1 MATIQDVAKAAG
13 VSPMTVSNVI
23 NDHPHV
29 KSSTRAKVVKAMEEL
44 DYRVNHAARNLRAGR
59 TFTIGLAVAEFDRPY
74 WGQFATRVIEEAAAY
89 NLRVL
94 VEQTGRSKENEV
106 SALAL
111 SRNRMYDGL
120 ILSTVGLSAG
130 HANMLRVD
138 YPVVILGERIF
149 SGPVDHVAMANV
161 DGAHA
166 ATTHLIEKGCRK
178 IGAVMGPMTADPD
191 ASSLRY
197 SGYQQALAAAGIE
210 QDPSLHVT
218 INEFTLKGGREA
230 VNYLLESGTR
240 FDGLFC
246 ATDTVALGALRAL
259 HEAKLRVPED
269 VKVIGFDNLVE
280 GEYSTPSLSTID
292 PDSASMARMA
302 VKLLVRRISGES
314 AGREPTE
321 FVSSARVVAR
331 ESTAAT

>member
-1 MATIQDVAKAAG
+1 MATIQDVARAAG

-59 TFTIGLAVAEFDRPY
+59 TFTIGLAVPEFDRPF
-74 WGQFATRVIEEAAAY
+74 WGHFATRVIEEAAAY

-94 VEQTGRSKENEV
+94 VEQTGRSKENEIN
-106 SALAL
+106 ALAL

-130 HANMLRVD
+130 DANMLRVD

-149 SGPVDHVAMANV
+149 SGPVDHVAMDNV
-161 DGAHA
+161 DGAKA
-166 ATTHLIEKGCRK
+166 ATAHLIERGCRR
-178 IGAVMGPMTADPD
+178 IAAVMGPMGTDPD

-197 SGYQQALAAAGIE
+197 AGYLQALETAAIGS
-210 QDPSLHVT
+210 DSSLHVT

-230 VNYLLESGTR
+230 VDRLLHAGTH

-269 VKVIGFDNLVE
+269 VKVIGFDNLEE
-280 GEYSTPSLSTID
+280 GEYSIPALSTVD
-292 PDSASMARMA
+292 PDSTDMARTA
-302 VKLLVRRISGES
+302 VKLLVQRISGES
-314 AGREPTE
+314 PEREPLE
-321 FVSSARVVAR
+321 FISSVRVIARG
-331 ESTAAT
+331 STAAS

>member
-29 KSSTRAKVVKAMEEL
+29 RPSTRAKVVKAMEEL
-44 DYRVNHAARNLRAGR
+44 DYRVNVAARNLRAGR
-59 TFTIGLAVAEFDRPY
+59 TFTIGLAVAEIDRPY
-74 WGQFATRVIEEAAAY
+74 WGQFAARVIEEAAAH

-94 VEQTGRSKENEV
+94 IEQTGRSRENEIN
-106 SALAL
+106 ALAH

-120 ILSTVGLSAG
+120 ILSTVGLSASD
-130 HANMLRVD
+130 ADMLRVD

-149 SGPVDHVAMANV
+149 SGPVHHVAMANV
-161 DGAHA
+161 DGARA
-166 ATTHLIEKGCRK
+166 ATEHLIDRGCRS
-178 IGAVMGPMTADPD
+178 IAAVMGPMGPDPD
-191 ASSLRY
+191 ASSLRFT
-197 SGYQQALAAAGIE
+197 GYQEALAAAGIHN
-210 QDPSLHVT
+210 DGSLHVT

-230 VNYLLESGTR
+230 VNRLIGSGTR

-259 HEAKLRVPED
+259 HEAKIRVPED

-280 GEYSTPSLSTID
+280 GGYSTPTLSTID
-292 PDSASMARMA
+292 PDSDEMARMA
-302 VKLLVRRISGES
+302 VKLLVQRISGAS
-314 AGREPTE
+314 PDGAPME
-321 FVSSARVVAR
+321 FVSSFHVVAR
-331 ESTAAT
+331 ESTEAR

>member
-74 WGQFATRVIEEAAAY
+74 WGQFATRVIEEAAAH

-94 VEQTGRSKENEV
+94 VEQTGRSKENEI

-130 HANMLRVD
+130 DANMLRVD

-161 DGAHA
+161 EGAQA
-166 ATTHLIEKGCRK
+166 ATTHLIEQGCRS
-178 IGAVMGPMTADPD
+178 IAAVLGPMTADPD

-218 INEFTLKGGREA
+218 INEFTLKGGHEA
-230 VNYLLESGTR
+230 VTRLLDSGAR

-292 PDSASMARMA
+292 PDSAGMARMA
-302 VKLLVRRISGES
+302 VKLLVQRI
-314 AGREPTE
+314 AGASSSREPTE
-321 FVSSARVVAR
+321 YVSPVRVVAR
-331 ESTAAT
+331 ESTAGK